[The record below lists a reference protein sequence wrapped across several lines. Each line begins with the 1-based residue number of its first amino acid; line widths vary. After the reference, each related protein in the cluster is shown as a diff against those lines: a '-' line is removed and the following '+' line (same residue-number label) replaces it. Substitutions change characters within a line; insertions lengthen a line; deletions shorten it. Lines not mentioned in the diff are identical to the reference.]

1 MLGPDDVDE
10 LMCNEGLQTDEIEQL
25 RRFYNQHIKDRG
37 LGAVLEDI
45 EEAIDEPKAENS
57 PLEIEVA
64 VENNIRATNKM
75 TPTNES
81 IN

>member
-1 MLGPDDVDE
+1 M
-10 LMCNEGLQTDEIEQL
+10 
-25 RRFYNQHIKDRG
+25 
-37 LGAVLEDI
+37 LEDI
-45 EEAIDEPKAENS
+45 EEAVDEPKAENS

-75 TPTNES
+75 TPTNDS